1 MNGSFD
7 LLMGAVLPML
17 AVLEGAEDASLVV
30 TAIGVWI
37 VIGFVGMWIGG
48 ERGRAGAG
56 LALGLLLG
64 PLGALLAFFLAR
76 EGEGLRQ
83 VQGRRS
89 GAPTRRVRS
98 FQRK

>member
-1 MNGSFD
+1 
-7 LLMGAVLPML
+7 MGAVLPML

-76 EGEGLRQ
+76 EGPGP
-83 VQGRRS
+83 GAPTRRS
-89 GAPTRRVRS
+89 GAPVKRVRS
-98 FQRK
+98 FQKR